1 MNYKK
6 KYKLNFV
13 MMKDTTFIVCKYEKK
28 ILVDSS
34 EFETSAIEFKIL
46 HIEHIV
52 IKKSLK

>member
-52 IKKSLK
+52 IKKS